1 MEVEHESLCVAVTVL
16 QASMI
21 IPAEAVS
28 RPQARQDVHFGIR
41 PLAGVS
47 TRQVGV

>member
-1 MEVEHESLCVAVTVL
+1 MEVEHESLCGAVTVL

-21 IPAEAVS
+21 KLAQAVS
-28 RPQARQDVHFGIR
+28 RPQARQNVHFEIR